1 MIALRT
7 EERCR
12 FGDADGP
19 DGPQGGKGYGHIVL
33 RINTLT
39 GKKVDSPAVFGGKLQ
54 KPRFVIF
61 FIDGG
66 EVADAAPAQL
76 QIV

>member
-19 DGPQGGKGYGHIVL
+19 DCPQGGKGYSHIVK
-33 RINTLT
+33 RIYTFT
-39 GKKVDSPAVFGGKLQ
+39 REKVDSPAVVGGKLQ

-66 EVADAAPAQL
+66 EVADAGPAQL
-76 QIV
+76 QIG

>member
-7 EERCR
+7 EECCR

-33 RINTLT
+33 RINTLA
-39 GKKVDSPAVFGGKLQ
+39 GEKIDSPAVIGSKLQ

-61 FIDGG
+61 FIYGG
-66 EVADAAPAQL
+66 EVADAGPTQL
-76 QIV
+76 QIG